1 MPVLLRGGADAGL
14 GTPCCKGAS
23 AAQRPLTEK
32 LPMDRSDTPSCRI
45 AAKAK
50 HDDPMRMCIAGFRST
65 MEAIRHHESTRGGM
79 NHTPT
84 LFLLGVDAA
93 VRHSLEGVVAAGGCS
108 LEYHSTARSFLQA
121 YDPTRPGCVV
131 LDIATVA
138 SDASELQKKLSSGNP
153 PLPIIIL
160 AGEGPLPQISRGFSL
175 GPVDLLRKPVDAEL
189 CRRDKRPGT
198 RSRGPLPH
206 RPHRRITRPCR
217 PTHPPGTRSYE
228 TYGSRAGTKAHCG
241 QAEDQHQNGATPPH
255 GRYAENAGRFA
266 RGIGAVS
273 PHLE

>member
-1 MPVLLRGGADAGL
+1 
-14 GTPCCKGAS
+14 
-23 AAQRPLTEK
+23 
-32 LPMDRSDTPSCRI
+32 MDRSDTPSCRI

-138 SDASELQKKLSSGNP
+138 SDASELQKKLSSGNL

-175 GPVDLLRKPVDAEL
+175 GPVDLLRKPVDASEL
-189 CRRDKRPGT
+189 CRAVTNALARDQEARCRIGLIAELRARAAQLTPQEQEVMRLMVQGLAQKHIAAKLKIST
-198 RSRGPLPH
+198 RTVQL
-206 RPHRRITRPCR
+206 RRTAVMR
-217 PTHPPGTRSYE
+217 
-228 TYGSRAGTKAHCG
+228 KM
-241 QAEDQHQNGATPPH
+241 QAASLAELVQFLLILNSPAATPETAP
-255 GRYAENAGRFA
+255 ADMTQPNP
-266 RGIGAVS
+266 S
-273 PHLE
+273 